1 MLRQTHTK
9 TMVHLKTRLLIKAVW
24 FCTRSESGDG
34 FMQLGCTNVSGHTS
48 ACAHTDMASHGR
60 HFPGYHELCQL
71 VVLREIHPA
80 FCWCE
85 EAELPFTG
93 KRETPLIIGS
103 GQKNSQVSALMTFGR
118 TNITYTIQYNI
129 TYTISIVGK
138 AVVKCSRAAFP
149 QM

>member
-1 MLRQTHTK
+1 MGSCSWDVQMFQGTQVHVLTHT
-9 TMVHLKTRLLIKAVW
+9 
-24 FCTRSESGDG
+24 
-34 FMQLGCTNVSGHTS
+34 
-48 ACAHTDMASHGR
+48 ASHGR